1 MLPAR
6 VARPA
11 ARAPLVCSCTRP
23 GLLPRPA
30 ASRPTT
36 PRAGLATRT
45 SRPRATPQASGGL
58 LRGQIR
64 QDGAR
69 QQWRQPVRAR
79 HLATEAPTQSPSGPT
94 AAYDR
99 EVASGAIQNDEHQR
113 SIVAILQDM
122 YDQLEAYTPPPIGP
136 LPPPIQ
142 PSFWDRLMRSRLFA
156 DMADE
161 LHQANTA
168 VIPLPPPPPGLPK
181 GLYLFG
187 SVGCGK
193 SFLMDLFYANLPPK
207 YRGTGDG
214 KGKFGSRRVH
224 FHQFMMDVH
233 KKGHRIK
240 MEHGV
245 SQDWV
250 VMAAREIAEET
261 RVLCFDE
268 FQVTDIADAM
278 ILRRLMEALHAHGVV
293 CVMTSNRAPD
303 DLYKNGIQREQFLPC
318 IQLIKNSF
326 TVHCLDSE
334 IDYRKRPRE
343 LSRVYFHPIN
353 GENLAEFDKLFESTC
368 HAIDPGDAVVADRLL
383 SVWGRPVPIPLS
395 TSHVAQFGF
404 YDLCGAPHSAAD
416 YLEITKTFGTIFLKG
431 VPQLGLETKD
441 QARRF
446 ILFVDAAYEARTKLF
461 VLSNPPI
468 ASVFSD
474 ERRATGEITPHMRA
488 MMDDLGLSADVVGA
502 SSIFTGDE
510 EVFAFA
516 RAVSRITEM
525 GSVQWARQH
534 AVNLH
539 GQGLK
544 EEQMREEGEQV
555 ATA

>member
-11 ARAPLVCSCTRP
+11 ARAPLACSCTRP
-23 GLLPRPA
+23 AHLPRPA

-45 SRPRATPQASGGL
+45 TRPRTTPQASGGL
-58 LRGQIR
+58 LKGQEGR
-64 QDGAR
+64 DGAR

-136 LPPPIQ
+136 LPLPIQ

-214 KGKFGSRRVH
+214 KSKFGSRRVH

-318 IQLIKNSF
+318 IELIKNSF

-416 YLEITKTFGTIFLKG
+416 YLEITKTFGTIFLKD

-461 VLSNPPI
+461 VLSDPPI

-544 EEQMREEGEQV
+544 EEQVRNEGEQV